1 MACHLARSFTHIGL
15 YIFVSWFDPQ
25 HKADKGEIRKQK
37 ALSKEYEEMLHEYK
51 NQVDREQGE

>member
-1 MACHLARSFTHIGL
+1 MACHRARSFTHIGL

-51 NQVDREQGE
+51 NQVDREK